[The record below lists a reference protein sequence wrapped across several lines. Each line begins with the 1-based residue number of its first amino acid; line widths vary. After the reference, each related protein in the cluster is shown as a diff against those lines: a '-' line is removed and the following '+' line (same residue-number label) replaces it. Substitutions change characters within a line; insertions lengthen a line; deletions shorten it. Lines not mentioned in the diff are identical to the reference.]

1 MPTMPPQSFGHDGYG
16 ANETYHGGS
25 GFFDIWGGTNYPGG
39 LTHIHGFNALHYTTS
54 SLGTT
59 GGVSYGWQ
67 MAVQYNSDSGPWWRR
82 CSVGNFS
89 SWLRLV
95 SYGNNL
101 SGDIYAERFYDHNS
115 TGYYCD
121 PASTSNLNS
130 CTAIRYLARASGISL
145 GSGNS
150 AQLEINNAASGAC
163 NISFH
168 REGVYGAHF
177 GLDTD
182 NVFSTQGWS
191 AGSGY
196 TSMRV
201 GNLTANGNV
210 TATNYYGNGA
220 NLTGISA
227 GLSVSDDTSTNA
239 TRYILFDDATS
250 GTISAINVS
259 SSKLTFNPSTGTL
272 SATIFTSTSDE
283 RVKTNIRPITNALD
297 ITKKLKGV
305 KFNWKE
311 NDLPSLGLI
320 AQEVEK
326 VLPEVVNTDSE
337 DMKSINYSSLVS
349 LLVEAIKELN
359 QKVENLT
366 NNQT

>member
-1 MPTMPPQSFGHDGYG
+1 MPLQID
-16 ANETYHGGS
+16 
-25 GFFDIWGGTNYPGG
+25 
-39 LTHIHGFNALHYTTS
+39 
-54 SLGTT
+54 
-59 GGVSYGWQ
+59 
-67 MAVQYNSDSGPWWRR
+67 
-82 CSVGNFS
+82 
-89 SWLRLV
+89 
-95 SYGNNL
+95 
-101 SGDIYAERFYDHNS
+101 
-115 TGYYCD
+115 
-121 PASTSNLNS
+121 
-130 CTAIRYLARASGISL
+130 
-145 GSGNS
+145 
-150 AQLEINNAASGAC
+150 
-163 NISFH
+163 
-168 REGVYGAHF
+168 
-177 GLDTD
+177 
-182 NVFSTQGWS
+182 
-191 AGSGY
+191 
-196 TSMRV
+196 
-201 GNLTANGNV
+201 GNLICTGNMTVAGNITAV
-210 TATNYYGNGA
+210 NYYGNGA

-259 SSKLTFNPSTGTL
+259 SSKLTFNPSSGTL

-297 ITKKLKGV
+297 ITEQLSGV
-305 KFNWKE
+305 RFNWKE
-311 NDLPSLGLI
+311 NNLPSLGLI